1 MSVDRVTV
9 QLTRQVKQALDARRE
24 QEAEKAGYN
33 ITYNALIAQLLAKTE
48 TPSNKKI

>member
-9 QLTRQVKQALDARRE
+9 QLTRQVKRALDTRRE
-24 QEAEKAGYN
+24 QESKKAGYN

-48 TPSNKKI
+48 TTSNNE